1 MLTKQPE
8 TSRKIR
14 RRYFLNCCRFALF
27 RPISGQTNISLRR
40 QIPLPLQTA
49 LAKKNKKSSPKTAF
63 LRCKK
68 FKNLI

>member
-49 LAKKNKKSSPKTAF
+49 LAKKQKKQPEDCF
-63 LRCKK
+63 
-68 FKNLI
+68 F

>member
-49 LAKKNKKSSPKTAF
+49 LAKKTKKAARRLLF
-63 LRCKK
+63 LRYKK